1 VGYGL
6 LVVPQYQWENEDG
19 AGHASG
25 SSGLLHMEVSWARV
39 SQSSL
44 KTVGGTAQMVHM
56 AASWRSRGDEAM
68 LWAASDSSTP
78 TLPFSLYQAVRAV

>member
-25 SSGLLHMEVSWARV
+25 SSGLLRLEVSWARV

-44 KTVGGTAQMVHM
+44 KTVGGTA
-56 AASWRSRGDEAM
+56 
-68 LWAASDSSTP
+68 
-78 TLPFSLYQAVRAV
+78 